1 MNLFTDDM
9 KAAARAAMKDVFDT
23 FKRDKQLSFY
33 KTQNEEVTFFD
44 PEYNADFMEM
54 SQAPSITSTSVC
66 KKFSVRIWYLDRQE
80 YQHYLRDSSD
90 LNVKVGQFYNK
101 IKIQMEEDAFLFLQS
116 TERFVFE
123 NEKYT
128 IQDSWRRIG
137 ILGEFQY
144 YEIVL
149 SRVQ

>member
-66 KKFSVRIWYLDRQE
+66 KKFSVRILVFRQTGISA
-80 YQHYLRDSSD
+80 LSS
-90 LNVKVGQFYNK
+90 
-101 IKIQMEEDAFLFLQS
+101 
-116 TERFVFE
+116 
-123 NEKYT
+123 
-128 IQDSWRRIG
+128 
-137 ILGEFQY
+137 
-144 YEIVL
+144 
-149 SRVQ
+149 